1 MNDIAFQ
8 DPAFC
13 FVMNSEEHTFSLA
26 GFLQSGFCREVQDF
40 RDMFFMLF
48 RSGPDKEVVNTVPG
62 TSIRQ

>member
-1 MNDIAFQ
+1 
-8 DPAFC
+8 
-13 FVMNSEEHTFSLA
+13 MNSEEHTFSLA

-40 RDMFFMLF
+40 RDMFFILF